1 MDPEPCPGV
10 GLGFIPSGKIPKG
23 NFLDGAMVGA
33 GSLKPVRSVGSLAV
47 LLRDSILKIAAVD
60 STSS

>member
-1 MDPEPCPGV
+1 
-10 GLGFIPSGKIPKG
+10 
-23 NFLDGAMVGA
+23 LDGAMVGA